1 MYAVATFLVVAVITL
16 ALGQF
21 ATGALIATGV
31 PPEIA
36 AFQARSAF
44 SGAGFTTTEA
54 ENVVNH
60 PARRRII
67 AATMFA
73 GSLGTPTLVV
83 TVLLGFVAPGP
94 GSTLERTL
102 VLLSGAFLIA
112 VSLLNKAMRSWLVGV
127 GNRYTAQRL
136 RPALGGGTQ
145 EILSLGDGFVIDVI
159 RLDADP
165 GPTARSLR
173 SLAHAL
179 PGITVLGIRSDGS
192 YRGEPP
198 VDHELHAGDELIVH
212 GHRDRIAEF
221 LAARSQSE
229 K

>member
-16 ALGQF
+16 AFGQL

-67 AATMFA
+67 ATTMFA

-94 GSTLERTL
+94 GSTVERTL
-102 VLLSGAFLIA
+102 ALLSGAFLI
-112 VSLLNKAMRSWLVGV
+112 VISVLNKVVRRWLVGV
-127 GNRYTAQRL
+127 GNRYTARRL
-136 RPALGGGTQ
+136 RPALGGGVE
-145 EILSLGDGFVIDVI
+145 EILSLGDDYVVSVV

-165 GPTARSLR
+165 APTARSLR
-173 SLAHAL
+173 SLAHSL
-179 PGITVLGIRSDGS
+179 PGISVIGIRSHGH
-192 YRGEPP
+192 YYGEPP
-198 VDHELHAGDELIVH
+198 VDHELHADDELIVH
-212 GHRDRIAEF
+212 GRRDRIAD
-221 LAARSQSE
+221 LVAQRGGV
-229 K
+229 

>member
-16 ALGQF
+16 ALGQL

-67 AATMFA
+67 ATTMFA

-94 GSTLERTL
+94 GSTIERTL
-102 VLLSGAFLIA
+102 VLLSGAFLI
-112 VSLLNKAMRSWLVGV
+112 VVTVLNKMVRTWLVGL
-127 GNRYTAQRL
+127 GNRYTERRL
-136 RPALGGGTQ
+136 RPALGGGVE
-145 EILSLGDGFVIDVI
+145 EILSLGDGFVIDVV

-165 GPTARSLR
+165 APTARSLR
-173 SLAHAL
+173 SLAHSL
-179 PGITVLGIRSDGS
+179 PGVTVLGIRSDGA
-192 YRGEPP
+192 YRGAPP

-212 GHRDRIAEF
+212 GRRDRIAEL
-221 LAARSQSE
+221 LAHRDRSTE
-229 K
+229 